1 MLRTEAEVREVYRQL
16 ESDLTTLFKLVFT
29 HRKPVTEGDIRIASV
44 ILRKWLIDG
53 LLGRLCNAAKVE
65 ATIPVLDN
73 SAPLA
78 ALPNYP
84 AIDYFLTAGVRF
96 NGVPVLGIYNS
107 ADPFRG
113 EPQIPVDR
121 MQEHEI
127 KVSEF
132 LAQKRLYF
140 DGSLFSCDDIIKFT
154 ANKLG
159 GAHFDTRREPHH
171 EELDRASQY
180 MKYGGPHPSPEWDPG
195 SQLYIVLEP
204 DSNEVLSGLHIEIV
218 AAATSFIQIRFGGNP
233 IMKLTTKVSLRTRL
247 RRLFGLNKARFRFF
261 ESSKLKQDS

>member
-1 MLRTEAEVREVYRQL
+1 VLKTETEVREVYRQL

-29 HRKPVTEGDIRIASV
+29 YRKPVTEGDIRIASV

-53 LLGRLCNAAKVE
+53 LLGRLCNAARVE
-65 ATIPVLDN
+65 ATIPALDN

-78 ALPNYP
+78 ALSKHP

-96 NGVPVLGIYNS
+96 NGVPVSGIYNS
-107 ADPFRG
+107 ADPFQG

-121 MQEHEI
+121 MQDREM

-140 DGSLFSCDDIIKFT
+140 DRALFSCADIIKFT

-159 GAHFDTRREPHH
+159 GAHFDTKREPHH
-171 EELDRASQY
+171 EQLDRASQY
-180 MKYGGPHPSPEWDPG
+180 MKYGGPHPSPGWDPG
-195 SQLYIVLEP
+195 SQIYLVLEP
-204 DSNEVLSGLHIEIV
+204 DSSEILSGLHIEIV
-218 AAATSFIQIRFGGNP
+218 AAATSFIQIKFGGNP
-233 IMKLTTKVSLRTRL
+233 IMKLTTKPSFRTRL
-247 RRLFGLNKARFRFF
+247 RRLLGLNKARFRSFGK
-261 ESSKLKQDS
+261 SKLN

>member
-1 MLRTEAEVREVYRQL
+1 VLKNEEEVREVYRQL

-29 HRKPVTEGDIRIASV
+29 FRKPVSEGDIRIASV

-53 LLGRLCNAAKVE
+53 LLGRLCNATGIE
-65 ATIPVLDN
+65 ATIPALDN
-73 SAPLA
+73 SVALA
-78 ALPNYP
+78 ALANHP
-84 AIDYFLTAGVRF
+84 AIDYFLTAGIRF
-96 NGVPVLGIYNS
+96 NGVPVSGIYNS
-107 ADPFRG
+107 GDPFQG
-113 EPQIPVDR
+113 KPQIPVDR
-121 MQEHEI
+121 MLDREM

-140 DGSLFSCDDIIKFT
+140 EGALFSCADIIKFT

-171 EELDRASQY
+171 EQLDRASQY

-195 SQLYIVLEP
+195 SQIYMVLEP
-204 DSNEVLSGLHIEIV
+204 DSKEVLSGLHIEIV

-233 IMKLTTKVSLRTRL
+233 IMKLTTKTSLRTRL
-247 RRLFGLNKARFRFF
+247 RRLLGLNKARFRFF
-261 ESSKLKQDS
+261 GNSKQA